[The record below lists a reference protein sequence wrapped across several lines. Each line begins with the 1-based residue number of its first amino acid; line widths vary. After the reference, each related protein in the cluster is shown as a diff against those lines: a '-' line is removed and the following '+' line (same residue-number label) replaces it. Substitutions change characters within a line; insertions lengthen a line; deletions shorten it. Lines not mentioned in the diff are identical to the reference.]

1 MRMIYSP
8 AHDEW
13 HRIYKK
19 PDNRKLRIWAAVT
32 ISIGIVLM
40 LAILIFMDH
49 LSDRQILLMRGFAGL
64 FAIIFVILFT
74 ILIYRVNREFYNR
87 KR

>member
-1 MRMIYSP
+1 MGLIKTEAQR
-8 AHDEW
+8 EW
-13 HRIYKK
+13 DKIYKK
-19 PDNRKLRIWAAVT
+19 PANRKLRIWAAVT

-64 FAIIFVILFT
+64 SAIIFVILST
-74 ILIYRVNREFYNR
+74 ILSYRVNRELYNR